1 MYEYLTAILRTVDSL
16 SDTLLMS
23 TNGTHIFNLRSLDLR
38 TDVNSF
44 MVLRSTMQY
53 SDSSLHRLETGIQR
67 GVDIDVI
74 IK

>member
-1 MYEYLTAILRTVDSL
+1 
-16 SDTLLMS
+16 MS